1 MFCSQ
6 LFDFQRSLWSIAA
19 QSWDRNSEPIGSG
32 DGGGG
37 HDGIISYSVAL
48 SPPCGQMDVLPKVD
62 LKHRVWTSHVAQG

>member
-19 QSWDRNSEPIGSG
+19 ELGTLPTLSV

-37 HDGIISYSVAL
+37 GDVSYSVAL

-62 LKHRVWTSHVAQG
+62 LKHFHVAQG